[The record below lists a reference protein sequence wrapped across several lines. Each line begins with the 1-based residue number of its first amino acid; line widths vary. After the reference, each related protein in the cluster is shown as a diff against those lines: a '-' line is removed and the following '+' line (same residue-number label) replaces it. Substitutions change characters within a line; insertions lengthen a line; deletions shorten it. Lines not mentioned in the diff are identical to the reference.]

1 MKTILLI
8 GPCGSGKTWVFK
20 KIIKEY
26 NLNIN
31 AKIKSIYFKTN
42 KKLSVMGKY
51 NGHIYDGSDRLS
63 MSIMKDIG
71 FLKSTQEKNDMFILA
86 EGDRFMNK
94 TFINKFNPYII
105 KILDDGSVGREKR
118 NSKQTERQIKTIQ
131 TRVSNI
137 KENKT
142 VKNSLEA
149 LNTIKTLINENS

>member
-1 MKTILLI
+1 MALTNFALLT
-8 GPCGSGKTWVFK
+8 SDQ
-20 KIIKEY
+20 KIVWSRDIWKE
-26 NLNIN
+26 
-31 AKIKSIYFKTN
+31 AR
-42 KKLSVMGKY
+42 
-51 NGHIYDGSDRLS
+51 D
-63 MSIMKDIG
+63 
-71 FLKSTQEKNDMFILA
+71 
-86 EGDRFMNK
+86 K

-149 LNTIKTLINENS
+149 LNIIKTLINENS